1 LSARGLST
9 ASFLLIEGESA
20 VSQLQPPTPVRSA
33 CRFLCAALLLAAGT
47 GCHMA
52 STGYNVEGV
61 RMYEQGNHQAA
72 IGRFQQAI
80 TNDSQNADAYY
91 NLARTFHTTGQQ
103 RGDAQ
108 SLKHAEMLYNQCLDV
123 EADHVDCHRGLAVLL
138 AEMGEPEKGFNLLKN
153 WANRRPEMSE
163 PRIELARLYEEFG
176 DADTATKHLQ
186 SALLVDSDNPRAW
199 AALGRLREL
208 DGDYAQAMV
217 NYQHALNRNAV
228 QGGVAQRIAALQST
242 TNSSPYSFTP
252 PGGTRMV
259 NQPSATIR

>member
-1 LSARGLST
+1 M
-9 ASFLLIEGESA
+9 
-20 VSQLQPPTPVRSA
+20 SQLHAPRGTYSGTWLLA
-33 CRFLCAALLLAAGT
+33 TALLATVST
-47 GCHMA
+47 GCQMA
-52 STGYNVEGV
+52 ATGYNVEGV

-80 TNDSQNADAYY
+80 ANDSTNADAYY

-108 SLKHAEMLYNQCLDV
+108 ALKNAEMLYNQCLDA

-153 WANRRPEMSE
+153 WANRHPEMAE

-176 DADTATKHLQ
+176 DTDTASKHLEG
-186 SALLVDSDNPRAW
+186 ALLVDHANPRAW

-208 DGDYAQAMV
+208 DGDYSQALA
-217 NYQHALNRNAV
+217 NYQRALNRNYA
-228 QGGVAQRIAALQST
+228 QGGVAQRIAALQSS
-242 TNSSPYSFTP
+242 TNLNPIGYTP

-259 NQPSATIR
+259 NQPSSTLR